1 MSDEAEDPLAEVGNK
16 VGAGIT
22 TAMMGARMAVE
33 VARRMRS
40 DAITEWAAT
49 DSEDW
54 KERVRTFNPEL
65 VDAYDKGITE
75 GMDPA
80 GARRYAA
87 DVVTT
92 NAAVRSAERNQE
104 RDTTPDAST
113 ATPDR
118 TSADDRSHERAATPA
133 AGGEE
138 AARIRVSEQHAD
150 MARRAAR
157 KHAAEYRKA
166 RDAGLPETQARRAA
180 ANAWHRTWER
190 PARSTPPSEHVRPR
204 TLGHY
209 GDTAAPSQQPPM
221 QANKR
226 NPTKGQSR

>member
-1 MSDEAEDPLAEVGNK
+1 MSEEEDPLAEVGNK

-22 TAMMGARMAVE
+22 TTMMGARMAVE

-75 GMDPA
+75 GMAPA
-80 GARRYAA
+80 SARRYAA

-92 NAAVRSAERNQE
+92 NTAVRSAERDHE
-104 RDTTPDAST
+104 RHTVPRDDA
-113 ATPDR
+113 ATKDR
-118 TSADDRSHERAATPA
+118 TPADDRSHERTATPPDA
-133 AGGEE
+133 GEE
-138 AARIRVSEQHAD
+138 AARVRVSEQHAN
-150 MARRAAR
+150 MARRADR
-157 KHAAEYRKA
+157 KHADAYRRA
-166 RDAGLPETQARRAA
+166 RDAGLPETQAKRAA
-180 ANAWHRTWER
+180 AKAWHRTWER
-190 PARSTPPSEHVRPR
+190 PARSTGSEHARPR

-209 GDTAAPSQQPPM
+209 GDTAAPSQKPAT
-221 QANKR
+221 QANQAK
-226 NPTKGQSR
+226 PTKGKGQR

>member
-1 MSDEAEDPLAEVGNK
+1 MSEEEDPLAEVGNK

-54 KERVRTFNPEL
+54 KERVRTFNPAL

-92 NAAVRSAERNQE
+92 NAAIRSAERNQE
-104 RDTTPDAST
+104 RGTTPHASAST
-113 ATPDR
+113 SER
-118 TSADDRSHERAATPA
+118 TSADDRSPERPA
-133 AGGEE
+133 APVDAGEE
-138 AARIRVSEQHAD
+138 AARIRVSEQHAE
-150 MARRAAR
+150 MARRADR
-157 KHAAEYRKA
+157 KHVAEYRKA
-166 RDAGLPETQARRAA
+166 RDAGLPETQAKRAA
-180 ANAWHRTWER
+180 AKAWHRTWER
-190 PARSTPPSEHVRPR
+190 PARSTTGSEHVRAR
-204 TLGHY
+204 ALGHY
-209 GDTAAPSQQPPM
+209 GDTAAPPQKPLAPSPDG
-221 QANKR
+221 
-226 NPTKGQSR
+226 PTVRKGRTH